1 MKNYL
6 LLAALLLSFCL
17 LFARSF
23 AQQSDIQNINDDVE
37 KLKKNISLLKNQLKE
52 QEAVIE
58 RQTQKSD
65 SIISALQKEAGK
77 IEKTA
82 ESQSGIVASI
92 ENLKERS
99 KKVGLAFVWRKKLAI
114 IAVICLVAGFVV
126 FLFLLIK
133 KLNTLKYLAKK
144 NEEDIISAH
153 SLMNEQMSREV
164 AGLND
169 MLKKNSDSFRIAVS
183 DLRNEI
189 SVRIDK
195 MTEESF
201 GRIIK
206 VKDELI
212 QQMES
217 RISATET
224 SFKQML
230 LQQDT
235 AYNEK
240 YEGVKSAAE
249 SGNSALKSDLNAA
262 KNQLAES
269 IADARTLFVQ
279 QIQSSEDSYNEKNK
293 MLAVDFAAR
302 LTEIE
307 KNNHKKMAGLKDELM
322 AVINDGLRELT
333 DMIQNPDT
341 SEKKTKKK

>member
-1 MKNYL
+1 
-6 LLAALLLSFCL
+6 
-17 LFARSF
+17 
-23 AQQSDIQNINDDVE
+23 
-37 KLKKNISLLKNQLKE
+37 
-52 QEAVIE
+52 
-58 RQTQKSD
+58 
-65 SIISALQKEAGK
+65 
-77 IEKTA
+77 
-82 ESQSGIVASI
+82 
-92 ENLKERS
+92 
-99 KKVGLAFVWRKKLAI
+99 
-114 IAVICLVAGFVV
+114 
-126 FLFLLIK
+126 LLIK